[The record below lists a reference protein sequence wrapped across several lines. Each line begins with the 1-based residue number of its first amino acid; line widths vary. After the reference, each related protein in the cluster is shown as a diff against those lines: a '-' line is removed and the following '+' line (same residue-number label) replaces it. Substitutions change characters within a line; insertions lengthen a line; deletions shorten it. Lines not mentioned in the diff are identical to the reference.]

1 MNMMAHPPLAI
12 EISAERLAGARWS
25 RANSIEDVVVEDLP
39 AGSIVPSTTEPNLV
53 NFEAV
58 RTALSKICDRLHA
71 KDEEVTLIIPDPVI
85 RVFVQHFDEFPRS
98 PQEALPILRWKLKK
112 SVPFAIEET
121 RISYMRQAPRDGGVD
136 IVTALSRERIVREYD
151 SLTESVSLHAGVI
164 LSDSLACLALVENEK
179 PILMARVSNTSL
191 TTAIVRNGVLCG
203 FRCTELPA
211 HGSELTPRMFSD
223 EIFPLAA
230 YYQDTWQE
238 PVHAVRLGGLGER
251 LPEFVGLLEQE
262 FHCKVEALLPPARS
276 QGLIPESASQL
287 IKLDLDSLAGWM
299 VHYG

>member
-1 MNMMAHPPLAI
+1 MMAHPPLAI
-12 EISAERLAGARWS
+12 EISAERIAGARWS
-25 RANSIEDVVVEDLP
+25 RANSIEDVVVEELP
-39 AGSIVPSTTEPNLV
+39 AGAIVPSAVEPNVV
-53 NFEAV
+53 NVAAV
-58 RTALSKICDRLHA
+58 HDALSKVCDRLHA
-71 KDEEVTLIIPDPVI
+71 KDDEATLIIPDPVV

-98 PQEALPILRWKLKK
+98 PQEALPILRWRLKK

-121 RISYMRQAPRDGGVD
+121 LISYMRQAPRDGGVD

-164 LSDSLACLALVENEK
+164 LSGSLACLALVDNEK
-179 PILMARVSNTSL
+179 PILMARVSNTAL

-211 HGSELTPRMFSD
+211 SGNELTPRMFSD

-230 YYQDTWQE
+230 YHQDTWHE
-238 PVHAVRLGGLGER
+238 PVHAVRLGGLGNR

-262 FHCKVEALLPPARS
+262 FHCPVEALLPPART
-276 QGLIPESASQL
+276 QGLIPGSASRL
-287 IKLDLDSLAGWM
+287 MDLDLDGLAGWM

>member
-12 EISAERLAGARWS
+12 EMSVERVAGARWS

-39 AGSIVPSTTEPNLV
+39 AGSIVPSAVESNVVNLA
-53 NFEAV
+53 AV
-58 RTALSKICDRLHA
+58 RDALSRVCDRLHA
-71 KDEEVTLIIPDPVI
+71 KDEEATLIIPDPVI
-85 RVFVQHFDEFPRS
+85 RVFVQHFDEFPRT

-112 SVPFAIEET
+112 SIPFAIDET
-121 RISYMRQAPRDGGVD
+121 LISFMRQAPRDGGVD

-151 SLTESVSLHAGVI
+151 SLAESVGLHAGVI
-164 LSDSLACLALVENEK
+164 LSGSLACLALVENEL

-211 HGSELTPRMFSD
+211 RRNELTPRMFSD

-230 YYQDTWQE
+230 YYQDTWRE
-238 PVHAVRLGGLGER
+238 PVHAVRLGGLGDR
-251 LPEFVGLLEQE
+251 LPEFAGLLKQE
-262 FHCKVEALLPPARS
+262 FHCEVEALLPPALS
-276 QGLIPESASQL
+276 QGLIPDSASRL
-287 IKLDLDSLAGWM
+287 IDLDLDSLAGWM

>member
-1 MNMMAHPPLAI
+1 MMAHPPLAI
-12 EISAERLAGARWS
+12 EISAERIAGARWS
-25 RANSIEDVVVEDLP
+25 RANSIEDVVVEELP
-39 AGSIVPSTTEPNLV
+39 AGALVPSAMEPNVV
-53 NFEAV
+53 NVPAV
-58 RTALSKICDRLHA
+58 HDALSKVCDGLHA
-71 KDEEVTLIIPDPVI
+71 KNEEATLIIPDPVV

-98 PQEALPILRWKLKK
+98 PQEALPILRWRLKK

-121 RISYMRQAPRDGGVD
+121 LISYMRQAPRDGGVD
-136 IVTALSRERIVREYD
+136 IVTALSRERIIREYD

-164 LSDSLACLALVENEK
+164 LSGSLACLALVDNEK
-179 PILMARVSNTSL
+179 PILMARVSNTTL

-211 HGSELTPRMFSD
+211 SGNELTPRIFSD

-230 YYQDTWQE
+230 YHQDTWHE
-238 PVHAVRLGGLGER
+238 PVHAVRLGGLGNR

-262 FHCKVEALLPPARS
+262 FHCQVEALLPPVPS
-276 QGLIPESASQL
+276 QGLISGSASRL
-287 IKLDLDSLAGWM
+287 TELDLDSLAGWM

>member
-12 EISAERLAGARWS
+12 EISAERVAGARWS

-39 AGSIVPSTTEPNLV
+39 AGSIVPSAVEPNVV
-53 NFEAV
+53 NVAAV
-58 RTALSKICDRLHA
+58 RDALSKVCDGLNA

-121 RISYMRQAPRDGGVD
+121 LISYMRQAPRDGGVD

-151 SLTESVSLHAGVI
+151 SLTESVGLHAGVI
-164 LSDSLACLALVENEK
+164 LSGSLACLALVENEQ

-211 HGSELTPRMFSD
+211 RGNELTPRMFSD

-230 YYQDTWQE
+230 YYQDTWHE

-251 LPEFVGLLEQE
+251 LSEFVPLLEQE
-262 FHCKVEALLPPARS
+262 FHCQVQALLPPARS
-276 QGLIPESASQL
+276 QGLIPDSGSRL
-287 IKLDLDSLAGWM
+287 IDLNLDSLAGWM